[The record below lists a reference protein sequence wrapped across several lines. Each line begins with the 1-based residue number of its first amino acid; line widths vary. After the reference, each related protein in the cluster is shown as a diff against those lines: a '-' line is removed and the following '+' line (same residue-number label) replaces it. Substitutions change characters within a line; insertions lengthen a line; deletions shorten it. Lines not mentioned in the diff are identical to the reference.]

1 MCDEFDIE
9 KLNKAKSILR
19 DYKQIKIRKEQLEK
33 IVNKLKHQIQSCKSP
48 SFSDMPPVS
57 SKIGNATTQR
67 IANLVDTELKLN
79 EIVKRYNNELLLIE
93 YALNEVAEQYGVLG
107 ANILHYKFV
116 DCLSLEKIAEII
128 KYTKRQ
134 TIRIYNTALAVFYQ
148 GLYDWSEVL
157 VLDI

>member
-1 MCDEFDIE
+1 MCDGFDIE
-9 KLNKAKSILR
+9 KLNKAKSILK

-33 IVNKLKHQIQSCKSP
+33 IVNNLKHQIQSCKSP
-48 SFSDMPPVS
+48 SFSDMPHAS

-107 ANILHYKFV
+107 ANILHYKFI
-116 DCLSLEKIAEII
+116 DGLSLDKIAEII

-134 TIRIYNTALAVFYQ
+134 TIRIYNIALAVFYQ
-148 GLYDWSEVL
+148 GIYDWSEVL